1 LDNFTI
7 FKDTFTWINRAKLIF
22 GRVLGEHKKTL
33 RTVAIIAVVIFLVS
47 LPFIFRTKVY
57 PITVVEGNS
66 MVPSLYSGD
75 VVVFSEV
82 ESKLIP
88 NGTIIVFV
96 QSNLNLNGFDYL
108 LKPIV
113 IHRVIG
119 TVIQQDGTIYY
130 RTKGDNNQQP
140 DPILVRESNV
150 LGKPI
155 LIIPRIGLIFLFFT
169 SPQGLVVL
177 VALITLYYLGKFD
190 AAIKKDGENEKF
202 LASLSKF
209 VLNRTISYELFGYLS
224 VASKFGK
231 DFQPSE
237 EKTVSSS
244 FLKWLKRKNI
254 EGDYDFSETV
264 CPNCNM
270 KALLLTGKK
279 TGDKVI
285 LCSFCFAKEQIRTGL
300 SVESKSDASESRE
313 GRRDAHEL

>member
-1 LDNFTI
+1 MRGILKKI
-7 FKDTFTWINRAKLIF
+7 ISRK
-22 GRVLGEHKKTL
+22 GRLLKAVAVL
-33 RTVAIIAVVIFLVS
+33 VVIFFVL
-47 LPFIFRTKVY
+47 LPFILGTKVY
-57 PITVVEGNS
+57 PMTVVEGNS

-75 VVVFSEV
+75 IVVFSAV
-82 ESKLIP
+82 ESKPIP
-88 NGTIIVFV
+88 NGTIIVFI

-150 LGKPI
+150 LGEPI
-155 LIIPRIGLIFLFFT
+155 LIIPRIGLIFLFLT
-169 SPQGLVVL
+169 SPQGLVAL
-177 VALITLYYLGKFD
+177 IALITLYYLGKFD
-190 AAIKKDGENEKF
+190 ATIKRDKENEKF

-231 DFQPSE
+231 NFQPSE
-237 EKTVSSS
+237 EQTVSSS

-285 LCSFCFAKEQIRTGL
+285 LCSFCFAKEQIHTGL
-300 SVESKSDASESRE
+300 SKESKLDASKSQYSSS
-313 GRRDAHEL
+313 